1 MAHVQNLFCEENF
14 TEDLIVTPQ
23 KPLIRKRLF
32 VRAHRDKT
40 MMKDKRIIENILL
53 NERPSVT
60 KDYFHTVQTSILP
73 HMRRI
78 VTDWMM
84 EVCEDQQCHPE
95 VLSTIW
101 TGSSHQS
108 TSTRPSSS

>member
-40 MMKDKRIIENILL
+40 MMKDKRIIENILMIY
-53 NERPSVT
+53 T
-60 KDYFHTVQTSILP
+60 F
-73 HMRRI
+73 
-78 VTDWMM
+78 
-84 EVCEDQQCHPE
+84 
-95 VLSTIW
+95 
-101 TGSSHQS
+101 
-108 TSTRPSSS
+108 